1 MQKYRMMDEQKG
13 ALFLL
18 VIILIIISVSVIF
31 FVSLQWDAVT
41 EKLGNDQVL
50 RTLFVMEDEDG
61 TPLFSNV
68 LIYYPV
74 SKKGAIVNI
83 PGNTGA
89 IFQSL
94 GRVDRIDDVYK
105 EKGIGAYVKEIENLL
120 GCNIPFYVQM
130 YLPDFERLSDMLGGL
145 RVFIPLPVDQTS
157 EDGERWLLPSG
168 AVTLDGDKVSVY
180 LRFHVDGETDSDIQ
194 ERRQNVVAAF
204 FTALHDKQSSVFLNK
219 RVFGMYSSL
228 MNINL
233 DKTDAFK
240 LLSLI
245 AAMDVETIIKQNVTG
260 YARIVDGQRLIFPR
274 SNGEFIKDAVK
285 QSTKMLISTSDSFT
299 SRIYVLEIKNGTT
312 TQGLAHNTS
321 ILYQDASYDVLS
333 AVNADRNDYE
343 KTVIIDH
350 IGNKEIAKT
359 VGEFIRCTNIVEEE
373 TADPATQQGDT
384 AADVDFTIILG
395 RDFDGRYV
403 RE

>member
-1 MQKYRMMDEQKG
+1 MDEQKG

-31 FVSLQWDAVT
+31 FVSLQRDAVT

-145 RVFIPLPVDQTS
+145 RVFIPLPVDQAAVLCRLHTS
-157 EDGERWLLPSG
+157 RHITLIVIDGNNHT
-168 AVTLDGDKVSVY
+168 AVPA
-180 LRFHVDGETDSDIQ
+180 
-194 ERRQNVVAAF
+194 N
-204 FTALHDKQSSVFLNK
+204 LHDLP
-219 RVFGMYSSL
+219 
-228 MNINL
+228 
-233 DKTDAFK
+233 D
-240 LLSLI
+240 
-245 AAMDVETIIKQNVTG
+245 
-260 YARIVDGQRLIFPR
+260 
-274 SNGEFIKDAVK
+274 
-285 QSTKMLISTSDSFT
+285 
-299 SRIYVLEIKNGTT
+299 
-312 TQGLAHNTS
+312 
-321 ILYQDASYDVLS
+321 
-333 AVNADRNDYE
+333 
-343 KTVIIDH
+343 
-350 IGNKEIAKT
+350 
-359 VGEFIRCTNIVEEE
+359 
-373 TADPATQQGDT
+373 
-384 AADVDFTIILG
+384 
-395 RDFDGRYV
+395 
-403 RE
+403 

>member
-31 FVSLQWDAVT
+31 FVSLQRDAVT

-233 DKTDAFK
+233 DKSDAFK

>member
-31 FVSLQWDAVT
+31 FVSLQRDAVT

-61 TPLFSNV
+61 APLFSNV

-233 DKTDAFK
+233 DKSDAFK